1 MSTFALIPVK
11 KLSESKVRLSSILKP
26 EERRAFT
33 LAMLTDVLKA
43 VFSSSISRTVVVS
56 SDGDVRNISLKRE
69 VAFFPDTGDDLNSVL
84 NQATEWCI
92 RRGADEVLILPT
104 DVPLITHRDID
115 EIISLNSDER
125 SVTISP
131 SYSGGTNA
139 LIRRPPDIIPTCF
152 GNQSFKKHVEEAS
165 RTRAKIKIYRSPR
178 VSLDIDSPRDL
189 IRFLKMG
196 DETETSRFLR
206 ERGIDKQLK
215 TLCHSIPQEP

>member
-11 KLSESKVRLSSILKP
+11 KLSESKVRLSSILNSD
-26 EERRAFT
+26 ERKNFT

-43 VFSSSISRTVVVS
+43 VFSSSISRTVIIT
-56 SDGDVRNISLKRE
+56 SDRDVRDLSLKRA
-69 VAFFPDTGDDLNSVL
+69 VTFFPDTGDDLNSVL

-92 RRGADEVLILPT
+92 RKGAEEILILPT
-104 DVPLITHRDID
+104 DVPLITCQDIE

-152 GNQSFKKHVEEAS
+152 GNQAS
-165 RTRAKIKIYRSPR
+165 KSMLRKPR
-178 VSLDIDSPRDL
+178 
-189 IRFLKMG
+189 
-196 DETETSRFLR
+196 E
-206 ERGIDKQLK
+206 
-215 TLCHSIPQEP
+215 QEQR